1 MNITV
6 ELTSPKQIF
15 KSKIVGVTF
24 NNEDG
29 SSRQEIIERTKI
41 NSKIY
46 LVRDYENEF
55 DIFAIKVLNE
65 NKEQIGFL
73 PSDNRMSNYLDSGNE
88 TKCLLF
94 RKYGGKTF
102 FDKLFSRKGKPLTCI
117 IEISKEGM
125 SEETSKKYT
134 EFNEFDTKLNERL
147 GKIYQEEKVNLDSSI
162 ENYKEIIELIK
173 VSDEKGYFEK
183 ANRYVRIPINRLSLL
198 LEKSKK
204 YDLAIKYIEWYKN
217 YNDYRGIT
225 KSETESIE
233 KRYERILKKRT
244 PNTVQN

>member
-6 ELTSPKQIF
+6 ELTSPKQTF

-24 NNEDG
+24 KNKDG
-29 SSRQEIIERTKI
+29 SSRQEIIANTKI

-73 PSDNRMSNYLDSGNE
+73 PSDNRMSNYLDKGNE
-88 TKCLLF
+88 TKCFLF
-94 RKYGGKTF
+94 KKYGGKTF
-102 FDKLFSRKGKPLTCI
+102 FDKIFSRKGEHLTCI
-117 IEISKEGM
+117 IEISKEGT
-125 SEETSKKYT
+125 SEEVSKRYY
-134 EFNEFDTKLNERL
+134 EFQEFDSKLSERL
-147 GKIYQEEKVNLDSSI
+147 GEIYNEEKVNLESCI
-162 ENYKEIIELIK
+162 ENYKEVIELIK
-173 VSDEKGYFEK
+173 ESDNKGYFEK
-183 ANRYVRIPINRLSLL
+183 ANRYVKIPINRLSLL
-198 LEKSKK
+198 LEKTKK
-204 YDLAIKYIEWYKN
+204 YDLAIEYIEWYKN

-225 KSETESIE
+225 KSELDSIE

-244 PNTVQN
+244 PNNV